1 MLTGL
6 QRLWSV
12 TDVGDGDEWI
22 FLSEREHGFAGHTI
36 VSFDSVLKGLGKL
49 KLDETAIRAD
59 LNNHWE
65 VTAEAIQTILRREA
79 VRRGVVEEGG

>member
-1 MLTGL
+1 M
-6 QRLWSV
+6 
-12 TDVGDGDEWI
+12 
-22 FLSEREHGFAGHTI
+22 FLSERENGFAGHTI